1 MSKFLEE
8 TENPPLRIFPLL
20 LFILLISAIVLPAGA
35 EDPNYD
41 DILKKTRNLNITV
54 PEKGTALLGTK
65 ESMTNYLDWLN
76 ASAEAMITFVNNV
89 LDAFGLSNT
98 SYVQDLTKILKS
110 GFTSS
115 PARTG

>member
-1 MSKFLEE
+1 
-8 TENPPLRIFPLL
+8 LRIFPLL

-76 ASAEAMITFVNNV
+76 ASAEAMITFVDHV

-98 SYVQDLTKILKS
+98 SYAQDLMKTLKS
-110 GFTSS
+110 GFTLS
-115 PARTG
+115 PVGTG